1 MGLLMNRVIPD
12 LLYYTE
18 QYIINSTANKYK
30 IPFPASFPNT
40 YLLTNNSF
48 IRLLFDENWPSTLT
62 TYRYLYREETDRIN
76 IPETILRRMM
86 IYPDETK
93 YYVCDSDSTSI
104 CSVNVFNL
112 QQDDLTLLD
121 LLLKYKTDTTSIID
135 ISIIDPSGLVTHLSE
150 LIYVYLNFKINN
162 DYADFDNLNVI
173 SSNTEVLENFYE
185 SFLVDIL
192 FTSISNLGT

>member
-1 MGLLMNRVIPD
+1 
-12 LLYYTE
+12 
-18 QYIINSTANKYK
+18 
-30 IPFPASFPNT
+30 
-40 YLLTNNSF
+40 
-48 IRLLFDENWPSTLT
+48 
-62 TYRYLYREETDRIN
+62 
-76 IPETILRRMM
+76 M

-104 CSVNVFNL
+104 CSINVFNL

-135 ISIIDPSGLVTHLSE
+135 ISIIDPTGLVTHLSE

-162 DYADFDNLNVI
+162 DYTDFDNLNVI

-185 SFLVDIL
+185 SFLVDML

>member
-1 MGLLMNRVIPD
+1 MALLMNRVIPD

-62 TYRYLYREETDRIN
+62 TYRYLYREETDRTN

-104 CSVNVFNL
+104 CSINVFNL

-135 ISIIDPSGLVTHLSE
+135 ISIIDPTGLVTHLSE

-162 DYADFDNLNVI
+162 DYTDFDNLNVI

-185 SFLVDIL
+185 SFLVDML